1 MTSGQ
6 TVGRKTRN
14 PYAGSAVGI
23 ANRLLAPL
31 LHSGGRRDVID
42 TLNAA
47 RISGSADIPLDLLPT
62 ILLIETLRI
71 PGVRMCSIWNGLEWP
86 NVESCSRSHRPIVI
100 RRLFEG
106 CAVDRVWR

>member
-23 ANRLLAPL
+23 ANRLHAPL

-42 TLNAA
+42 TSNAA

-62 ILLIETLRI
+62 ILLIESPEDPRSTHVFDLER
-71 PGVRMCSIWNGLEWP
+71 PGVAQ
-86 NVESCSRSHRPIVI
+86 
-100 RRLFEG
+100 RRKLFEVPQTN
-106 CAVDRVWR
+106 CDSTSF